1 MSSGAPLEVGQAIRY
16 PSAALLC
23 VSTHDGFQY
32 TKDRGELIV
41 GPNPAN
47 LIINKG
53 RTLLPG
59 KFTRLALTEAQI
71 EWDIPN
77 VNSNNNTITIDVQD
91 ASGVH
96 SSYVRV
102 EVPVGFYSPAILISQ
117 LETALNTSTSMIAAM
132 TLLGATAPYFQVGL
146 ETGGA
151 ATITPTGGPANTT
164 VVSKLPAVFIRLLSP
179 VQTFARFNIMSCA
192 ADPSVTG
199 FSKLNDDLTN
209 MLGMTPTTFGVKSYV
224 QIYGGYASFQ
234 YTPYVDLTSLTLTK
248 NQKVTD
254 TDSSDHPIGHKLAR
268 IYFTNETAQPFF
280 ADATY
285 DASGNIV
292 GGDDNI
298 IGTSAFTLRR
308 EFKHPK
314 QIQWNTEQYVDYIE
328 LQLLDSKGQY
338 LPIQFNGEEV
348 ENSPGS
354 ILLFGPSGAE
364 YRFTMQV
371 SEQ

>member
-1 MSSGAPLEVGQAIRY
+1 MSSGAPLEIGQPIRY

-23 VSTHDGFQY
+23 VSTDDGFQY
-32 TKDRGELIV
+32 TKNTGELIL

-47 LIINKG
+47 LTINKG

-102 EVPVGFYSPAILISQ
+102 ELPIGFYSPAFLVSV
-117 LETALNTSTSMIAAM
+117 LENALNTSTSMISAM
-132 TLLGATAPYFQVGL
+132 TTLGATAPFFEVGL
-146 ETGGA
+146 ETGGPNA
-151 ATITPTGGPANTT
+151 ITSTGTPNTT
-164 VVSKLPAVFIRLLSP
+164 LVSKLPAVYIRLLSP
-179 VQTFARFNIMSCA
+179 VTSFARFNIMSCK
-192 ADPSVTG
+192 ADPSITG

-209 MLGMTPTTFGVKSYV
+209 MLGITPTTFGTKSYV

-268 IYFTNETAQPFF
+268 IYFTNETTQVFF

-285 DASGNIV
+285 DASGNLV
-292 GGDDNI
+292 GADDNV
-298 IGTSAFTLRR
+298 IGTSPFTVRR
-308 EFKHPK
+308 EFKFPK
-314 QIQWNTEQYVDYIE
+314 QIQWNTDQYVDFIE
-328 LQLLDSKGQY
+328 LQLLDSTGQY
-338 LPIQFNGEEV
+338 LPIQFNGTEV
-348 ENSPGS
+348 VNSPGEVV
-354 ILLFGPSGAE
+354 LFGPSGAE
-364 YRFTMQV
+364 YRFTLQV
-371 SEQ
+371 SEL